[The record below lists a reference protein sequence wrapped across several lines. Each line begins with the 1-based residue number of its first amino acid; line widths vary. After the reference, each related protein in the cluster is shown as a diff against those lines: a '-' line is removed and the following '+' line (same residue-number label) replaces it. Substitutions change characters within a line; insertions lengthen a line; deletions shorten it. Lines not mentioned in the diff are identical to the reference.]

1 MKKHPCHADLQCI
14 SVPLPLQLHSIPG
27 TVRNHLFHFR
37 AEPEAHRIK
46 CSNAVFMKKYK
57 HLKKWSSPT
66 TLFLGGEVDLE
77 VIRVV
82 MNVEEAAALIKLT
95 DAAGEEMTIL

>member
-1 MKKHPCHADLQCI
+1 
-14 SVPLPLQLHSIPG
+14 
-27 TVRNHLFHFR
+27 
-37 AEPEAHRIK
+37 
-46 CSNAVFMKKYK
+46 MKKYK

-95 DAAGEEMTIL
+95 DAAGGGNDNPMRNLLWNHLFISSV